1 MPNNAQDPDVFTGMV
16 LFILLAILGAGL
28 LSLTWNHRTSLQFQV
43 KLFLCALGTRFL
55 MSIALYYFGLINILK
70 DEDGSGWVTGASIYK
85 DWLRKGV
92 GLFDL
97 PARLSEAF
105 GGNHKGYGYMLA
117 SMFYITDAPAR
128 LPAAVLNCFIGALT
142 VVMAY
147 RIARSLFS
155 EWVAV
160 RVAWWTCLLPS
171 MVIWSS
177 QTLKEP
183 TVIFLETIV
192 LYGCVRLKVKGF
204 SLRHIVACAL
214 AIVLVLPFRFYAAY
228 IAGAAVA
235 LALMMPQFGKK
246 KLSVGSAIGVAACI
260 LPIVMMSSVLVS
272 SEAQLERFDLKRIQ
286 KFREDIAVGAGSGVT
301 SSYDFNSPTGL
312 AAATAVGGSYLML
325 APFPWQLG
333 GGSVRMVLTT
343 PELIVWWWVFFVG
356 VLPGMWHA
364 IRTRFNEIQP
374 LLFFLIGLGVLYSL
388 MFGNVGLAYRQRAQL
403 LPWLLIFAMVGLEER
418 MRRRS
423 ANRSTHAGAIRG
435 SHGIAIPG
443 QNSPAPIGMPQIG
456 ASFPDCPR
464 PQVPGQAQ

>member
-1 MPNNAQDPDVFTGMV
+1 
-16 LFILLAILGAGL
+16 
-28 LSLTWNHRTSLQFQV
+28 
-43 KLFLCALGTRFL
+43 
-55 MSIALYYFGLINILK
+55 
-70 DEDGSGWVTGASIYK
+70 
-85 DWLRKGV
+85 
-92 GLFDL
+92 
-97 PARLSEAF
+97 
-105 GGNHKGYGYMLA
+105 MLA
-117 SMFYITDAPAR
+117 WMFYTTDAPAR

-160 RVAWWTCLLPS
+160 KVAWWTCLLPS
-171 MVIWSS
+171 MIIWSS

-204 SLRHIVACAL
+204 SLRHILACAL

-260 LPIVMMSSVLVS
+260 LPIVMMSSALVS
-272 SEAQLERFDLKRIQ
+272 SEAQIERFDLKRIQ

-312 AAATAVGGSYLML
+312 AAATIVGGSYLML

-333 GGSVRMVLTT
+333 GGSVRMALTT
-343 PELIVWWWVFFVG
+343 PELVVWWWLFFVG

-423 ANRSTHAGAIRG
+423 AGRQARNIAQHRPTNLAI
-435 SHGIAIPG
+435 ID
-443 QNSPAPIGMPQIG
+443 QNSTVPIGMPQIRG
-456 ASFPDCPR
+456 SFPDGPR
-464 PQVPGQAQ
+464 QQLADQAQ

>member
-1 MPNNAQDPDVFTGMV
+1 M
-16 LFILLAILGAGL
+16 I
-28 LSLTWNHRTSLQFQV
+28 
-43 KLFLCALGTRFL
+43 
-55 MSIALYYFGLINILK
+55 
-70 DEDGSGWVTGASIYK
+70 
-85 DWLRKGV
+85 
-92 GLFDL
+92 
-97 PARLSEAF
+97 
-105 GGNHKGYGYMLA
+105 
-117 SMFYITDAPAR
+117 
-128 LPAAVLNCFIGALT
+128 
-142 VVMAY
+142 
-147 RIARSLFS
+147 
-155 EWVAV
+155 
-160 RVAWWTCLLPS
+160 
-171 MVIWSS
+171 IWSS

-204 SLRHIVACAL
+204 SLRHIGACAL

-246 KLSVGSAIGVAACI
+246 KLSVGSAIGVAACV

-272 SEAQLERFDLKRIQ
+272 SEAQIERFDLKRIQ
-286 KFREDIAVGAGSGVT
+286 KFREDIAVGSGSGVT

-312 AAATAVGGSYLML
+312 AAATFVGGSYLML

-333 GGSVRMVLTT
+333 GGSIRMVLTT

-418 MRRRS
+418 MRRRL
-423 ANRSTHAGAIRG
+423 ANRQAKAVPIRRTHGPAIIG
-435 SHGIAIPG
+435 PA
-443 QNSPAPIGMPQIG
+443 SPAPIGSPQIAG
-456 ASFPDCPR
+456 SFPEAA
-464 PQVPGQAQ
+464 GAQLADPAR

>member
-1 MPNNAQDPDVFTGMV
+1 MPNNTQDPDVFAGIV
-16 LFILLAILGAGL
+16 LLILFGILGVSL
-28 LSLTWNHRTSLQFQV
+28 LSLTWNHRATIQFQI
-43 KLFLCALGTRFL
+43 KLFCCALLTRFL
-55 MSIALYYFGLINILK
+55 MSIVIYCFGLVNILK
-70 DEDGSGWVTGASIYK
+70 DEDASGWVVGASIHK
-85 DWLRKGV
+85 DWIKKGM

-105 GGNHKGYGYMLA
+105 SGNHRGYGYMLA
-117 SMFYITDAPAR
+117 SLFYFTDSPAR
-128 LPAAVLNCFIGALT
+128 LPAAALNCLIGALT

-171 MVIWSS
+171 MIIWSS

-301 SSYDFNSPTGL
+301 SSYDFNSPAGL

-403 LPWLLIFAMVGLEER
+403 LPWLLIFAMVGLEQR
-418 MRRRS
+418 SLRRLAKKQPRPV
-423 ANRSTHAGAIRG
+423 AR
-435 SHGIAIPG
+435 
-443 QNSPAPIGMPQIG
+443 PAPQKAAIIDQGSRPVIAMPQVV
-456 ASFPDCPR
+456 R
-464 PQVPGQAQ
+464 P